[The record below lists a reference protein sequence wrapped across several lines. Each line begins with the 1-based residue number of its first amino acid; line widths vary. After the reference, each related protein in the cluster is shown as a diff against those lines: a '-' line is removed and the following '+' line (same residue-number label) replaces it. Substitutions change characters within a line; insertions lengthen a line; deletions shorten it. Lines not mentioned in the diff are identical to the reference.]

1 MTQTATP
8 IDPERIKWSNTPIGA
23 LTGWSIDERLFVN
36 PFVAADAGEW
46 TVVDISVGRARIY
59 EARQQGLERVLAEKT
74 YTVIGKG
81 WRHDTAFLSLWVSN
95 DLVNCHWW
103 ITRRDKPETALARGT
118 CFGFDVAANAAK
130 VAALAELDKCR
141 EQVLAV
147 PLLVVVPAKKEQVA
161 A

>member
-1 MTQTATP
+1 MTQLIPEIA
-8 IDPERIKWSNTPIGA
+8 PERIKWSDSPTGTV
-23 LTGWSIDERLFVN
+23 TGWSTDERLFVN
-36 PFVAADAGEW
+36 PFVAVGAGEW
-46 TVVDISVGRARIY
+46 TVVDISVGRARTY
-59 EARQQGLERVLAEKT
+59 EARTQGIERVLTEKT
-74 YTVIGKG
+74 YAVIAKG

-103 ITRRDKPETALARGT
+103 ITRRDKPETVLARGT

-147 PLLVVVPAKKEQVA
+147 PLLVVTPAKKEQVA